1 MINAPIIINAG
12 MIITWN
18 SSKKNMVL
26 HTVNNILDESLLSA
40 TMPHSLFVVILELF
54 FIFSFLYLVIL

>member
-1 MINAPIIINAG
+1 MINAIIIIKAD
-12 MIITWN
+12 MTITWN

-26 HTVNNILDESLLSA
+26 NTGNNILDESLLRA

>member
-1 MINAPIIINAG
+1 MINAIIIIKAD
-12 MIITWN
+12 MTITWN

-26 HTVNNILDESLLSA
+26 NTGNNILHESLLRA

>member
-1 MINAPIIINAG
+1 MINAIIIIKAD
-12 MIITWN
+12 MTITWN

-26 HTVNNILDESLLSA
+26 NTGNNILDESLLRE
-40 TMPHSLFVVILELF
+40 TMHHPLFVVILELF

>member
-1 MINAPIIINAG
+1 VINAIIIIVG
-12 MIITWN
+12 MIIKWN

-26 HTVNNILDESLLSA
+26 NTGNNILDESLLRA
-40 TMPHSLFVVILELF
+40 TMHYSLFVVILELF